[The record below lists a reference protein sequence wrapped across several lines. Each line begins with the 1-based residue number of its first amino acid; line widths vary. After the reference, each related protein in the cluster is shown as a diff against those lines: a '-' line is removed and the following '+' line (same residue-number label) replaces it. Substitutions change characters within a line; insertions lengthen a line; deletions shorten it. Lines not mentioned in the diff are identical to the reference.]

1 MSEDPFENLKKFG
14 LTTYEI
20 KVYKAIALKGPLTST
35 EAVQYSGIPQPRVYD
50 VISRLL
56 ARNLIEFSPG
66 KKRVYKARNI
76 EESLRNEIDT
86 MEKSISEIS
95 RQIEVARKRSGTSDP
110 YLWIIQSERKIRNEM
125 RKNLEEAN
133 EEIMISVSYD
143 ELKFLSDSLGEAL
156 LRGVTVVVVLFPDSV
171 DHDISFLDNAI
182 IRRRNGPATEALI
195 IDRKSVMLRIDK
207 GRKELNYAIYAD
219 ENEIVHM
226 SSYYF
231 YHTIWK
237 PSIPIGEGMKFND
250 RSFSTGWLACWYIQ
264 EAMKEG
270 HKIQA
275 EVEGKV
281 RGLDTKISGSV
292 LDVLIEDGFR
302 HSFLMR
308 SRNKKLWIGGRSAR
322 MEDVSMY
329 SCRVR
334 VK

>member
-66 KKRVYKARNI
+66 KKRVYKARSV
-76 EESLRNEIDT
+76 EDSFRNEIDL
-86 MEKSISEIS
+86 MERSITEIS
-95 RQIEVARKRSGTSDP
+95 KQIELARKRSGTTDP

-125 RKNLEEAN
+125 RKNIDEAN
-133 EEIMISVSYD
+133 EEIMISASYD
-143 ELKFLSDSLGEAL
+143 ELKFLFDPMRDAIK
-156 LRGVTVVVVLFPDSV
+156 RGVTVVVVLFPDSNE
-171 DHDISFLDNAI
+171 HDLSFLENAI
-182 IRRRNGPATEALI
+182 VRKRNGPATEALI
-195 IDRKSVMLRIDK
+195 TDRKSVMLRIDRGK
-207 GRKELNYAIYAD
+207 KELNYAIYAD

-237 PSIPIGEGMKFND
+237 PSTMVGSGIKFSD

-264 EAMKEG
+264 EAMSDG

-275 EVEGKV
+275 EVDGKI
-281 RGLDTKISGSV
+281 RGIDTKIAGSV
-292 LDVLIEDGFR
+292 MDVVIEDGFR
-302 HSFLMR
+302 HSFQI
-308 SRNKKLWIGGRSAR
+308 RNRNRKLWVGGRSAR
-322 MEDVSMY
+322 MEDVAMY
-329 SCRVR
+329 SCRVK